1 MTGCTTV
8 YKKTKN
14 LLTDAAPA
22 AVFALLLLQP
32 ILDIISYWA
41 SEFNFTAVTT
51 LARFAMFAAV
61 MLYAFII
68 SDRKRVY
75 IIFAA
80 VLGAYWIAHMIA
92 CIKSA
97 GGYVSPVTDMN
108 NFLRT
113 VHMPLFALAF
123 ITCFRKS
130 DKVPKYVQLAFV
142 GNMIIMMHSVILSY
156 MTGTQIYTYGA
167 SGAGLMGW
175 ASVHNSQSAILAFA
189 VPLIL
194 LYVYRMKKPA
204 AFYFAAL
211 VCLVNLFFVG
221 TKVDYFAIPII
232 VFTMLFFLIVT
243 KEKHPAYYAALGAIV
258 LVCLACYGTS
268 LVNSNVD
275 KHYTSMET
283 KQQYVNT
290 LVEDGLVD
298 TGNKLPSHIDK
309 ETFDSLDTRTKH
321 DIVSIYELY
330 AGPMVQ
336 RFGFERVFE
345 KYNYSLVVSEITA
358 GRQQKRNFAQ
368 MVWEDSDTLTK
379 CFGYEYISLIMD
391 YKTTDPDGN
400 ETVQQAIFDL
410 ENDFPSVFYYS
421 GYIGFALYLAFIGYF
436 ALLIIVGLITRFN
449 KLFTVES
456 GMVGVTFLLALGT
469 SQFSGNVL
477 RRPNASIYLSVIL
490 AYIYWLTAIRENVR
504 LRDIFNIFSKSKR
517 EKFRQNSVK
526 AQ

>member
-1 MTGCTTV
+1 M
-8 YKKTKN
+8 
-14 LLTDAAPA
+14 
-22 AVFALLLLQP
+22 
-32 ILDIISYWA
+32 
-41 SEFNFTAVTT
+41 
-51 LARFAMFAAV
+51 
-61 MLYAFII
+61 
-68 SDRKRVY
+68 
-75 IIFAA
+75 
-80 VLGAYWIAHMIA
+80 
-92 CIKSA
+92 
-97 GGYVSPVTDMN
+97 
-108 NFLRT
+108 
-113 VHMPLFALAF
+113 
-123 ITCFRKS
+123 
-130 DKVPKYVQLAFV
+130 
-142 GNMIIMMHSVILSY
+142 
-156 MTGTQIYTYGA
+156 
-167 SGAGLMGW
+167 
-175 ASVHNSQSAILAFA
+175 
-189 VPLIL
+189 
-194 LYVYRMKKPA
+194 
-204 AFYFAAL
+204 
-211 VCLVNLFFVG
+211 
-221 TKVDYFAIPII
+221 
-232 VFTMLFFLIVT
+232 
-243 KEKHPAYYAALGAIV
+243 
-258 LVCLACYGTS
+258 
-268 LVNSNVD
+268 
-275 KHYTSMET
+275 
-283 KQQYVNT
+283 
-290 LVEDGLVD
+290 
-298 TGNKLPSHIDK
+298 
-309 ETFDSLDTRTKH
+309 
-321 DIVSIYELY
+321 
-330 AGPMVQ
+330 Q

-504 LRDIFNIFSKSKR
+504 LRDIFNIFSKSRR